1 MAAKYGVSADV
12 LMQKAN
18 REHWKKDRDKVFSKT
33 TAVVQQ
39 KVANAASDNAAVA
52 QRIKAKLLKKIEKE
66 IDSLPEKMGSEYIN
80 GGVEYGKNEKGNKIR
95 KEVSHVYKLRDLA
108 AAYKDLTSDMDVN
121 GKTEPVRIVIDV

>member
-1 MAAKYGVSADV
+1 M
-12 LMQKAN
+12 LIEQK
-18 REHWKKDRDKVFSKT
+18 
-33 TAVVQQ
+33 TAQ
-39 KVANAASDNAAVA
+39 AASDNAAVA

-66 IDSLPEKMGSEYIN
+66 IDNLPDKMGSEYVN

-121 GKTEPVRIVIDV
+121 GKTEPVRIIIDV